1 MMMDENLALLRANHN
16 NISRYRRL
24 LRTKLSP
31 LERQFIERRLSEE
44 EAALQS
50 LAVSTFPIAFNERKP
65 GRPPL
70 VAEVML

>member
-1 MMMDENLALLRANHN
+1 MMDENLALLRAHHN

-50 LAVSTFPIAFNERKP
+50 LSASTFPIAFKEPGP
-65 GRPPL
+65 GRLLP
-70 VAEVML
+70 VAEVMP